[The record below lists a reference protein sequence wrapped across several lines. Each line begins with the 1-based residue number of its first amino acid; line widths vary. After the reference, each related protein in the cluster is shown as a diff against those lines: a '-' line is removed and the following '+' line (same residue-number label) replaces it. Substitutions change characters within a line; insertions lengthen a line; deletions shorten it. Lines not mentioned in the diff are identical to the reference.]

1 MKPYKDII
9 AIIYEHGYKSLAMNL
24 DKPEYEE
31 DTTILGTVNLL
42 AKKLIECDKPN
53 LIINIGKLD

>member
-1 MKPYKDII
+1 MKLYKDII

-31 DTTILGTVNLL
+31 DITILGN
-42 AKKLIECDKPN
+42 
-53 LIINIGKLD
+53 GKSSRKETDRVR